1 MFKETS
7 NHEHILHEN
16 YLGIIVQCK
25 KCKKI
30 AFVINN
36 LHHTCNL
43 KDFQEFYDN
52 IQNVDYHIENYIY
65 ENNGKNYVVI
75 NTDIENI
82 NLVFNLH
89 QFEQLTELFFQSKHM
104 IQIHKILSNHF

>member
-16 YLGIIVQCK
+16 DLGIIVQCK

-43 KDFQEFYDN
+43 EEFQEIYNN
-52 IQNVDYHIENYIY
+52 IQNIDYHIENYIY